1 MRTTG
6 KAAFGRVRP
15 RHEALGSDSAMRVA
29 PGSEQT
35 FGRRGETTGARDGL
49 TLRPQGAGDPRNGG
63 HLRAFRDVEPN
74 QMRTRANGSRGTP
87 GNPSS

>member
-35 FGRRGETTGARDGL
+35 VGRRGETSGARDGL
-49 TLRPQGAGDPRNGG
+49 TLRPKALETEECWP
-63 HLRAFRDVEPN
+63 LRAFRDVDP
-74 QMRTRANGSRGTP
+74 TK
-87 GNPSS
+87 

>member
-35 FGRRGETTGARDGL
+35 FDRRGETTGARDGL
-49 TLRPQGAGDPRNGG
+49 TLRPKALEAEECRS
-63 HLRAFRDVEPN
+63 LRAFRDVDP
-74 QMRTRANGSRGTP
+74 TK
-87 GNPSS
+87 